1 MILLFKYYNESIK
14 LAKIIDAE
22 KMGYTLHS
30 YFSLGKY
37 AFNENDYFSA
47 KKYFNK
53 VIKLTKRSE
62 KINID
67 SRMFIKKMR

>member
-1 MILLFKYYNESIK
+1 
-14 LAKIIDAE
+14 
-22 KMGYTLHS
+22 MGYTLHS

-53 VIKLTKRSE
+53 VIKFTKRSE